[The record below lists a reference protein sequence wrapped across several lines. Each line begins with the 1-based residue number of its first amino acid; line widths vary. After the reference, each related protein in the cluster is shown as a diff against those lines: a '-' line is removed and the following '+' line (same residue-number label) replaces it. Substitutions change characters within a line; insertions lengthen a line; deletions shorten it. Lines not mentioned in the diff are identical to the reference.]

1 MCAVAKMFSDARLR
15 RLRNERGLTQAALAQ
30 ALGLS
35 TSYVNQL
42 ENDQRPI
49 TVPVLIAL
57 TERFDLPPQYFSSD
71 TDARLVAD
79 PVRPVHRNRGRT
91 RGHPLP
97 DRRVCCSDARDRP
110 RSGHGAPPFARRH

>member
-1 MCAVAKMFSDARLR
+1 MPIFLSPSPYIANFANTGGSSVCAVAKMFSGARLR

-49 TVPVLIAL
+49 AVPVLIAL
-57 TERFDLPPQYFSSD
+57 TEHFGLPEAES
-71 TDARLVAD
+71 VA
-79 PVRPVHRNRGRT
+79 
-91 RGHPLP
+91 
-97 DRRVCCSDARDRP
+97 
-110 RSGHGAPPFARRH
+110 